1 MTFPLHPGR
10 ALPAY
15 PPHRLPSDMR
25 SPTLLAFLALVA
37 CGPGQQ
43 PAPSAIDLT
52 GPIDTLLL
60 ADTEITDAV
69 WLGGSRWAVLAPQ
82 AKTVRI
88 LDLAARTSRPLG
100 TPGRDYVEPYAL
112 TRSGDSLYVSDWG
125 ERQVTIW
132 TLGARKAGILEAP
145 PELRGVLP
153 RARDAEGWWYAELRP
168 FPGPDGSGNLD
179 SGAVVRWRPGAAVD
193 TLFGLAPYVMDRV
206 TRNGAS
212 RYERVVFSGTDQWG
226 LRGDGTL
233 WLMRVHANALARCT
247 LAGACRSGPALR
259 DRVLEVTAQ
268 DREYF
273 LQGFPPEHRTLA
285 EGIPYAVIKPPFDAA
300 WLGPDGSVWLQQSR
314 MLTDSTRTY
323 RRLDTLGV
331 ATTDYRIPNAQR
343 IAAADSTS
351 VLVIDPVVPGPG
363 HRVLRYVLP

>member
-1 MTFPLHPGR
+1 M
-10 ALPAY
+10 
-15 PPHRLPSDMR
+15 RLS
-25 SPTLLAFLALVA
+25 TLLPLLAVVA

-43 PAPSAIDLT
+43 PAPAVTDLAA
-52 GPIDTLLL
+52 PVDTLLL
-60 ADTEITDAV
+60 ADTEITDVV

-100 TPGRDYVEPYAL
+100 VPGRDYVEPYAL
-112 TRSGDSLYVSDWG
+112 TRSGDSLHVSDWG
-125 ERQVTIW
+125 ERQITIW

-179 SGAVVRWRPGAAVD
+179 SGAVVRWRPGSMVD
-193 TLFGLAPYVMDRV
+193 TLVGLTPYVMDRV

-226 LRGDGTL
+226 LRADGTL
-233 WLMRVHANALARCT
+233 WLMRVHSNSLHRCT
-247 LAGACRSGPALR
+247 LAGACRGGPALR

-300 WLGPDGSVWLQQSR
+300 WLGSDGSVWLQQSR
-314 MLTDSTRTY
+314 MLTDSTRAY
-323 RRLDTLGV
+323 RRLDSTGV
-331 ATTDYRIPNAQR
+331 AIRDYRIPNAQR
-343 IAAADSTS
+343 MAAADSTS